1 MGIGARKNS
10 NREDNIIDVDASMQG
25 SLVFKDQVNLRIR
38 GSFEGSL
45 ETKGKLTIGETAIV
59 TATIKCE
66 NIIVEGRVKG
76 DIDATSRIE
85 LSPSAVIDGTIKT
98 PNLVVHEGA
107 ILQGKCTMMDDVIGP
122 EELARHLDI
131 DKETVISWADTGKI
145 PGFKE
150 GEKWKFER
158 KRIDNWV
165 ASGKIS

>member
-1 MGIGARKNS
+1 MAIGMKKS
-10 NREDNIIDVDASMQG
+10 SGREDNIIDVDASMQG
-25 SLVFKDQVNLRIR
+25 SLIFKDQVNLRIK

-45 ETKGKLTIGETAIV
+45 ETKGKLTIGDTAVV

-66 NIIVEGRVKG
+66 NIIIEGRVKG
-76 DIDATSRIE
+76 DIDATSRVE
-85 LSPSAVIDGTIKT
+85 LHSSAVVDGTVKT
-98 PNLVVHEGA
+98 PNLMVQEGA

-158 KRIDNWV
+158 RRIDSWV